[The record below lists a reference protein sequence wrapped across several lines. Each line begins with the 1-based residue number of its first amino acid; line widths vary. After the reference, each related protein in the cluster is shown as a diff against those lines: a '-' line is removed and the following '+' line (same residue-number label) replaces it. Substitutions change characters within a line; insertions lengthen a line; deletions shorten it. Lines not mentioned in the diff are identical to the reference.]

1 MSSTAPLRIGYVVK
15 RYPRYSETFVVNE
28 ILAHESAGLEIEIYS
43 LQHTP
48 DEHFQDVL
56 AWVRAPVKYFTSED
70 LAADDFWHTL
80 REGGEGLPAF
90 ETAINTMWDVEARYI
105 YQAVLIA
112 VEARHKN
119 IGHLHAHF
127 ADEVATV
134 TRLAARFAGLPYS
147 FTAHARDIFLETVCQ
162 DSLRQNLAD
171 AAAVVTVS
179 EYNLEYLHR
188 IYGAD
193 AAHVRRI
200 YNGLDL
206 TLFPFESPQDRPLSI
221 IAVGRL
227 VEKKGFANLIEACA
241 ILAGRGFAFGCQI
254 IGTGPL
260 DGDLRA
266 QIERLGL
273 QGHVQLTG
281 PLPRSEV
288 IKRVQEAA
296 ALVAPSVVASDNNQD
311 GLPMVLLEAMA
322 LGTPC
327 VSTNVTGIPEVLR
340 NGETGLMV
348 GQHDPPGLAVALERL
363 LTNPA
368 LRVQLSSRARHLV
381 EAEFDIQHTTSQL
394 RTIFGDDGLV
404 RHRTLDEV
412 R

>member
-288 IKRVQEAA
+288 IKRVQDAA
-296 ALVAPSVVASDNNQD
+296 ALVAPSVVANDNNQD

>member
-1 MSSTAPLRIGYVVK
+1 MSTTKPLRIGYVLK
-15 RYPRYSETFVVNE
+15 RYPRYSETFIVNE

-48 DEHFQDVL
+48 DGHFQDAL
-56 AWVRAPVKYFTSED
+56 AWVKAPVKYFTVEG
-70 LAADDFWHTL
+70 LTADDFWRAL
-80 REGGEGLPAF
+80 RESGEGLSAF
-90 ETAINTMWDVEARYI
+90 KAALNTMWDGEARYI
-105 YQAVLIA
+105 YQAMLIA
-112 VEARHKN
+112 VEARCKSVS
-119 IGHLHAHF
+119 HLHAHF
-127 ADEVATV
+127 ANEAATV

-147 FTAHARDIFLETVCQ
+147 FTAHAKDIFHESVRP

-179 EYNLEYLHR
+179 EYNLEYLR
-188 IYGAD
+188 SIFGVD
-193 AAHVRRI
+193 AAHVQRI

-206 TLFPFESPQDRPLSI
+206 TLFPFKSPQDRPLSI

-227 VEKKGFANLIEACA
+227 IEKKGFADLIEACA
-241 ILAGRGFAFGCQI
+241 ILAGRGLTIGCQI
-254 IGTGPL
+254 IGEGPL
-260 DGDLRA
+260 DGNLRA
-266 QIERLGL
+266 QSERLGL

-288 IKRVQEAA
+288 IKRVQDAA
-296 ALVAPSVVASDNNQD
+296 ALVAPSVVANDNNQD

-340 NGETGLMV
+340 DGETGLMA
-348 GQHDPPGLAVALERL
+348 GQHDPPGLADALERL
-363 LTNPA
+363 LTDPA
-368 LRVQLSSRARHLV
+368 LRVELSDQARRLV
-381 EAEFDIQHTTSQL
+381 EAEFDIQRTTSQL
-394 RTIFGDDGLV
+394 RTIFENDDSA
-404 RHRTLDEV
+404 RRRTLDEV

>member
-1 MSSTAPLRIGYVVK
+1 MSITKPLRIGYVLK
-15 RYPRYSETFVVNE
+15 RYPRYSETFIVNE
-28 ILAHESAGLEIEIYS
+28 ILAHESDGLDIEIYS

-48 DEHFQDVL
+48 DEHFQDSL
-56 AWVRAPVKYFTSED
+56 AWVRAPVKYFTVEG
-70 LAADDFWHTL
+70 LTADDFWHAF
-80 REGGEGLPAF
+80 REGGEVLSAF
-90 ETAINTMWDVEARYI
+90 KAALNTMWDGEARYI
-105 YQAVLIA
+105 YQAMLIA
-112 VEARHKN
+112 AEARRKSVC
-119 IGHLHAHF
+119 HLHAHF
-127 ADEVATV
+127 ANEATTV

-147 FTAHARDIFLETVCQ
+147 FTAHAKDIFHESVRH
-162 DSLRQNLAD
+162 DSMRQNLAD

-179 EYNLEYLHR
+179 EYNLEYLR
-188 IYGAD
+188 SIYGAD
-193 AAHVRRI
+193 AAHVQRI

-227 VEKKGFANLIEACA
+227 IEKKGFADLIEACA
-241 ILAGRGFAFGCQI
+241 ILAGYGLAFRCQI

-288 IKRVQEAA
+288 IKRVQDAA
-296 ALVAPSVVASDNNQD
+296 VLAAPSVVASDNNQD

-327 VSTNVTGIPEVLR
+327 VSTNVTGIPEVLHD
-340 NGETGLMV
+340 GETGLMV
-348 GQHDPPGLAVALERL
+348 GQHDPPGLAAAFERL
-363 LTNPA
+363 LTDPA
-368 LRVQLSSRARHLV
+368 LRAQLSGQARHLV
-381 EAEFDIQHTTSQL
+381 EAEFDIQRTTRQL
-394 RTIFGDDGLV
+394 RTIFENVNLV
-404 RHRTLDEV
+404 RHRILDEV